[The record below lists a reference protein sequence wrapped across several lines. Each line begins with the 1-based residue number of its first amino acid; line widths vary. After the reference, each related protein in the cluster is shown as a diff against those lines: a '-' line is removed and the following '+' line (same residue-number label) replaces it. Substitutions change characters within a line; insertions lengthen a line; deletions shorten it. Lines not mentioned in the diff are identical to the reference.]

1 MTSPRNDFMKI
12 GSKEHIFCQQAQ
24 QESPQKN
31 SSQRFQDNEHLYR
44 GQQGGH

>member
-1 MTSPRNDFMKI
+1 MTSGKTDP
-12 GSKEHIFCQQAQ
+12 KEHIFCQQAQ

-31 SSQRFQDNEHLYR
+31 LGHFQDNEHLYR